1 MKKWGLKKL
10 SEKLIIYFLIQYF
23 LWGLTNFGL
32 VTIALSAFL
41 VKETLFEWPIFWNL
55 NFIFIIYLILFFPTY
70 KTLNWGNKNFNK
82 GFIFSFILT
91 TIFFIS
97 QYIWLFFL

>member
-1 MKKWGLKKL
+1 MGIKKTLKKINNRF
-10 SEKLIIYFLIQYF
+10 SDSIFF
-23 LWGLTNFGL
+23 MGFLTNFGL
-32 VTIALSAFL
+32 VTIALLAFL
-41 VKETLFEWPIFWNL
+41 IKETLFQWPIFWNL
-55 NFIFIIYLILFFPTY
+55 TFIFIIYLILSVPIY
-70 KTLNWGNKNFNK
+70 KYLNWGNKEFNK